1 MRYKVSAIEDQII
14 ETIKADTT
22 NFSGLKMIN
31 TYAGQ
36 ISAQNF
42 LNPEYAQG
50 FIKLLPFCLVAYQGR
65 VGLKSDRDSSG
76 KIYIHTL
83 TFRIYTGATSL
94 RMYQDAVRNCYDML
108 AALYDDLHGKVPKS
122 TPQCLSAY
130 TTLDGTAITTSEFT
144 ALSPLYET
152 GGTDE
157 KLVVNLPGIVVYQ
170 SDFNIRL
177 VA

>member
-1 MRYKVSAIEDQII
+1 MRYRVQDIEDQIL
-14 ETIKADTT
+14 ETVRADST
-22 NFSGLKMIN
+22 NFSGLKMVN

-42 LNPEYAQG
+42 LDPSYEQG
-50 FIKLLPFCLVAYQGR
+50 FVNLLPFCLVSYQGR
-65 VGLKSDRDSSG
+65 VSQKSDRDSSG
-76 KIYIHTL
+76 LTYIHTL
-83 TFRIYTGATSL
+83 TFRIYVGATSL

-122 TPQCLSAY
+122 TPQCLPAY

-144 ALSPLYET
+144 AISPLYES

-157 KLVVNLPGIVVYQ
+157 RLVVNLPRIVVYQ
-170 SDFNIRL
+170 SDYSIRL